1 MMHMRHDNVIGISD
15 LMAASGPDGTGGTDL
30 YVVSELMD
38 TDLHKVIRS
47 PQPLSDQHV
56 QYFLYQTLRG
66 LKYVHSANILHRDIK
81 PSNLL
86 VNENCDLRVTDFGL
100 ARSVSPESAA
110 AGAAGDAPEFLT
122 EYVVT
127 RWYRAPE
134 VVLSSGAYTKAIDV
148 WSVGCVFAELLARK
162 PLFPGSDHV
171 SQLNC
176 ILEVTGS
183 PTADQLG
190 HLPEKA
196 RRYLLS
202 MPQRQ
207 PKPLHSLF
215 PDASEGALQLLAQ
228 MLQFDPARRISVEE
242 ALAHPYLATFHNEAL
257 EPCAER
263 PFNFA
268 LEGQVRRRARAAAR
282 SRHAGVALTAP
293 RPCLAPRAAQDPA
306 ELLWAALCQYRP
318 ELAASA
324 PPVRRRP
331 SRGLA
336 GDCKTSSAQQYA
348 RYKPGTAHGAPPPAA
363 PFGAAAGTN
372 KEGTA

>member
-1 MMHMRHDNVIGISD
+1 MQDENAAATRVHKIRGTHFEVDARYTVQKYLGSGSYGVVVSALTPDSSPVAVKKIANVFKNDTTAKRTVREVLLMMHMRHDNVIGISD

-100 ARSVSPESAA
+100 ARSVSPEAA
-110 AGAAGDAPEFLT
+110 ARGTDVSEFLT

-162 PLFPGSDHV
+162 PLFPGNDHV

-176 ILEVTGS
+176 ILELLGS

-196 RRYLLS
+196 RRYLLGL
-202 MPQRQ
+202 PARA
-207 PKPLHSLF
+207 PKPLSHVF
-215 PDASEGALQLLAQ
+215 PEASSVALDLLDR
-228 MLQFDPARRISVEE
+228 MLQFDPARRISVEQ

-268 LEGQVRRRARAAAR
+268 LEGQVRSRARLRADQRRACGGAAR
-282 SRHAGVALTAP
+282 SQR
-293 RPCLAPRAAQDPA
+293 
-306 ELLWAALCQYRP
+306 WW
-318 ELAASA
+318 
-324 PPVRRRP
+324 
-331 SRGLA
+331 
-336 GDCKTSSAQQYA
+336 
-348 RYKPGTAHGAPPPAA
+348 
-363 PFGAAAGTN
+363 
-372 KEGTA
+372 KEY